1 MVFYVVERCSP
12 LVVGCV
18 DSTSQSLVYLIT
30 PIDIVVDNC
39 AICKNHIMDLCT
51 FHIFIEDCCF

>member
-1 MVFYVVERCSP
+1 MVFAVVERCSP

-18 DSTSQSLVYLIT
+18 DSASRSSLYLMT

-39 AICKNHIMDLCT
+39 AICKNHIMDLCAL
-51 FHIFIEDCCF
+51 HIFIEGCCF